1 MWYIYIYNRI
11 PLNYK
16 KEQNKAICSYMSTT
30 RDYRP
35 SELRKTN
42 TIWYHLYVKSKIQHK
57 WIYLWNGNRTVDIK
71 KKVVV
76 AKGEGIGGRMEWK
89 IGVSSSEL
97 LYIEWI
103 NNKVLLYSTENCIQ
117 YPLINHNKKNINRI
131 YIYNRI
137 TLQYNSC

>member
-1 MWYIYIYNRI
+1 M
-11 PLNYK
+11 
-16 KEQNKAICSYMSTT
+16 
-30 RDYRP
+30 
-35 SELRKTN
+35 
-42 TIWYHLYVKSKIQHK
+42 
-57 WIYLWNGNRTVDIK
+57 DIK